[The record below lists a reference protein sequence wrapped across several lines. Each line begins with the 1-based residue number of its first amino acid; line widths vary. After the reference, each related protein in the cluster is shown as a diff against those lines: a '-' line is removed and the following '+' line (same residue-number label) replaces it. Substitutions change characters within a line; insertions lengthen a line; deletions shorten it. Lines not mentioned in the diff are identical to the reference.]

1 MDATKTGPWLS
12 QRSLKTVMSWIEVCF
27 SGPVLYNLQKSLSL
41 IKDMRLTDMRM
52 STMGQESQGLTG
64 RTVYFDYLRVI
75 ASLAVMVLHVS
86 SQYWSSIDVNRFAW
100 QVFNCYDGI
109 VRWGVPIFV
118 MISGALFLS
127 REIPIKRIYSKYVL
141 RMASSFFVWSTIY
154 ALVVGGSPTEI
165 LAAIVSGHYHMWFI
179 LMIIGLY
186 VTIPV
191 VKPMVENDER
201 CRYFLLLSLVFAF
214 VLPWSMTLMDDLG
227 SPLVVA
233 LSRAMRSGFNDMNV
247 RVFTGFVGFFVL
259 GYYLNRVE
267 LDKRQRAAIYV
278 LGLIGFVFTVVMT
291 SVVSLRAQKCDGY
304 YYGNFTV
311 NVLCEVLAVFTWFK
325 YRSYNNDRANR
336 FVLKLSRYCFGAY
349 LVHPLIIRQLRMNL
363 GIHALM
369 FNPIASVPCISLL
382 VFVISFGIAALL
394 NRVPVVRDYMV

>member
-1 MDATKTGPWLS
+1 
-12 QRSLKTVMSWIEVCF
+12 MSAG
-27 SGPVLYNLQKSLSL
+27 SP
-41 IKDMRLTDMRM
+41 
-52 STMGQESQGLTG
+52 
-64 RTVYFDYLRVI
+64 
-75 ASLAVMVLHVS
+75 
-86 SQYWSSIDVNRFAW
+86 
-100 QVFNCYDGI
+100 
-109 VRWGVPIFV
+109 
-118 MISGALFLS
+118 SGA
-127 REIPIKRIYSKYVL
+127 
-141 RMASSFFVWSTIY
+141 
-154 ALVVGGSPTEI
+154 G
-165 LAAIVSGHYHMWFI
+165 
-179 LMIIGLY
+179 
-186 VTIPV
+186 
-191 VKPMVENDER
+191 
-201 CRYFLLLSLVFAF
+201 VF
-214 VLPWSMTLMDDLG
+214 
-227 SPLVVA
+227 
-233 LSRAMRSGFNDMNV
+233 
-247 RVFTGFVGFFVL
+247 GFFVL